1 MDGISG
7 RNMSHAWNLVKLDS
21 GTYYLNITWSDGAS
35 RPGSP
40 GWHDYFMLT
49 QEQILLDHEI
59 TDGTV
64 ASGTASDFANRPQP

>member
-1 MDGISG
+1 
-7 RNMSHAWNLVKLDS
+7 MSHA
-21 GTYYLNITWSDGAS
+21 WSDGAS